1 MLTKIIASLF
11 LLADA
16 YLGIRFLLNSL
27 NILQT
32 SKYGKGATLLYGIL
46 FAGLAIAGVYF
57 LFFRNQQRWALWIG
71 LGPWL
76 LLLVIQLA
84 VMLFSDYN

>member
-1 MLTKIIASLF
+1 MIAKIIASLF

-16 YLGIRFLLNSL
+16 YFGIRFLLNSL

-32 SKYGKGATLLYGIL
+32 TKYGKGATLLYGIL
-46 FAGLAIAGVYF
+46 FTALAAAGVYF
-57 LFFRNQQRWALWIG
+57 LFFRNQSRWALWISI
-71 LGPWL
+71 GPWA

-84 VMLFSDYN
+84 AMLFSDYK

>member
-1 MLTKIIASLF
+1 MFARIIATLF

-16 YLGIRFLLNSL
+16 YIGIRFLLNSL

-32 SKYGKGATLLYGIL
+32 SKYGKGATLLYGLVFTALALAGFYVL
-46 FAGLAIAGVYF
+46 FVRGQVK
-57 LFFRNQQRWALWIG
+57 WALWISA
-71 LGPWL
+71 GPWV

-84 VMLFSDYN
+84 AMLFSDYK

>member
-32 SKYGKGATLLYGIL
+32 TKYSKGATLLYGIL
-46 FAGLAIAGVYF
+46 FTGLAIAGVYF

>member
-1 MLTKIIASLF
+1 MLTKMIASLF

-27 NILQT
+27 NILQI

-46 FAGLAIAGVYF
+46 FTGLAIAGVYI
-57 LFFRNQQRWALWIG
+57 LFFRNQPRWALWISV
-71 LGPWL
+71 GPWL
-76 LLLVIQLA
+76 LLLVFQLA
-84 VMLFSDYN
+84 VLLFSDYK

>member
-46 FAGLAIAGVYF
+46 ITGLAIAGVYF
-57 LFFRNQQRWALWIG
+57 F
-71 LGPWL
+71 
-76 LLLVIQLA
+76 V
-84 VMLFSDYN
+84 FSKPARRVHWFLR

>member
-1 MLTKIIASLF
+1 MIASLI

-27 NILQT
+27 NVLQT

-46 FAGLAIAGVYF
+46 FTGLAIAGVYI
-57 LFFRNQQRWALWIG
+57 LFFRNLPRWALWISV
-71 LGPWL
+71 GPWIL
-76 LLLVIQLA
+76 LLMIQLA
-84 VMLFSDYN
+84 AMLFSDYK